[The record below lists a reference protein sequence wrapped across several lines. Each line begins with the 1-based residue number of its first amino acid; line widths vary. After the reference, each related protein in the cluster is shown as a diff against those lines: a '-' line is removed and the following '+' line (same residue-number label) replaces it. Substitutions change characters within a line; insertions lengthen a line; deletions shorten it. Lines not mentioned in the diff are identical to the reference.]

1 MKNKYDYLDDFNG
14 DDELTPEELRE
25 RNKVKQIKVKDGLVE
40 HLNKELILEDGRKLL
55 RD

>member
-1 MKNKYDYLDDFNG
+1 MENKYDYLDNFNG
-14 DDELTPEELRE
+14 DKNLTPDELEKKK
-25 RNKVKQIKVKDGLVE
+25 KVKQIKVKDGLVE